1 MVNNPLTTVAGFS
14 ELVLA
19 DLSPDA
25 PQRDDLEMVLREAKR
40 ARSVVRRL
48 LDFAR
53 QSESIRI
60 RADLNEVV
68 EDVVALTNHLLQTS
82 GVDFEM
88 KLGKTLPWVLMD
100 RDQIKQVVLN
110 LLHNAIHA
118 MPNGGKLLLQT
129 G

>member
-1 MVNNPLTTVAGFS
+1 MINNPLTTVAGFS